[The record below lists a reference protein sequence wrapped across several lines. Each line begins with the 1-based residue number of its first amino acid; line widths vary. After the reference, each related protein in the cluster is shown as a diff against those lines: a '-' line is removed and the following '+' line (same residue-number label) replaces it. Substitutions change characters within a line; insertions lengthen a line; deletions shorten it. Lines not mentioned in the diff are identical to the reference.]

1 MDAVL
6 RAMCLEVLEDNVNS
20 DEFTAMLIE
29 SGIDPAGVEWEVA
42 SRLLDKGDEM
52 RLKLKK
58 FGQTVH

>member
-1 MDAVL
+1 MDPVL
-6 RAMCLEVLEDNVNS
+6 RAMCLEVLDDNVNS
-20 DEFTAMLIE
+20 DEFTALLIE

-58 FGQTVH
+58 FGKTVH

>member
-1 MDAVL
+1 MDPVL
-6 RAMCLEVLEDNVNS
+6 RAMCMEVLEDNVDS

-58 FGQTVH
+58 FGKTVH

>member
-1 MDAVL
+1 MDPVL
-6 RAMCLEVLEDNVNS
+6 RAMCLEVLDDNVNS

-58 FGQTVH
+58 FGKTVH

>member
-1 MDAVL
+1 MDPVL
-6 RAMCLEVLEDNVNS
+6 RAMCLEVLDDNVNS